1 MPERPRSED
10 ARRRRR
16 DRRDA
21 AGSAAAPLP
30 ARPRLRASPRL
41 DHPAR
46 DAAAVPPF
54 RSAPLHAEPDLPRRP
69 LRADRALLGS
79 AHREPHPQPRQP
91 ALLARHPAGG
101 AASGEL
107 PLARRPRAG
116 QPNPADPPGRDRP
129 RAGRLRGS
137 AAGRRR
143 HPPRLEPL
151 RRARDQPACVL
162 APVRRLPGLRP
173 RGADLARDAP
183 RLPFRRRAAPAA
195 GAAAVKRL
203 APCALLL
210 VACATSGAPR
220 PPASKTHDGTAHV
233 SGSGV
238 QVEVGSFPLAGAA
251 QPSTCRD
258 AAQKRLATLQQ
269 RADEA
274 DRKRAP
280 DLPAQADAPRDQSNG
295 DSPTAT
301 WSFTR
306 GPSAASVR
314 SRWGFFARGADCLM
328 LQVSGPRGDGFAD
341 RVFDSAARTFKV
353 LSLAPEQQREVDLL
367 AGMGFLE
374 RREPAAA
381 LDRFEA
387 LARREPG
394 FAKAHFG
401 ALMAAFELGPQA
413 YARGLP
419 HGRASLKGDRTVASR
434 RSRS

>member
-91 ALLARHPAGG
+91 ALLARH
-101 AASGEL
+101 
-107 PLARRPRAG
+107 
-116 QPNPADPPGRDRP
+116 
-129 RAGRLRGS
+129 

-151 RRARDQPACVL
+151 RRARDQPARVL

-220 PPASKTHDGTAHV
+220 PPASKTPDGTVEVEDVLHGVKYTLPPAPDGWQVAHEGAAHV

-274 DRKRAP
+274 DRKRAA
-280 DLPAQADAPRDQSNG
+280 DGSAQADAPRDQSTD

-306 GPSAASVR
+306 GPSSAPVR
-314 SRWGFFARGADCLM
+314 SRWGFFPRGSDCLM
-328 LQVSGPRGDGFAD
+328 LQVAAPRGDKFAD
-341 RVFDSAARTFKV
+341 RVFDSAARSFKV

-374 RREPAAA
+374 RREPASA
-381 LDRFEA
+381 L
-387 LARREPG
+387 
-394 FAKAHFG
+394 
-401 ALMAAFELGPQA
+401 
-413 YARGLP
+413 
-419 HGRASLKGDRTVASR
+419 
-434 RSRS
+434 